1 MVIKF
6 RLFKHLFASNTM
18 DEYFARDI
26 MKEQVVTVDSAASVM
41 DAAKKMD
48 EKNIGCVIIMEHET
62 PLGILTERDFIKKMI
77 INEKPTSTLVKN
89 IMSSPLISIDP
100 DATVWELAE
109 LMKLKR
115 IHKVPVIHEN
125 KLLGIVTT
133 TDITSLCSIG
143 SDAEMRR
150 VCQQIL
156 LRLNK
161 S

>member
-1 MVIKF
+1 
-6 RLFKHLFASNTM
+6 M

-26 MKEQVVTVDSAASVM
+26 MKEQVVTVDSTDSVM
-41 DAAKKMD
+41 YAAKKMD
-48 EKNIGCVIIMEHET
+48 EKNIGCVIVMENDM
-62 PLGILTERDFIKKMI
+62 PLGILTERDFIKKII
-77 INEKPTSTLVKN
+77 INEKPQSTLVKN

-109 LMKLKR
+109 IMKLKQV
-115 IHKVPVIHEN
+115 HKVPVIQGN

-133 TDITSLCSIG
+133 TDITALCSIG
-143 SDAEMRR
+143 SDAEMRQ

>member
-1 MVIKF
+1 
-6 RLFKHLFASNTM
+6 M

-26 MKEQVVTVDSAASVM
+26 MKEQVVTVDSTATVM

-48 EKNIGCVIIMEHET
+48 EKNIGCVIVMEKER
-62 PLGILTERDFIKKMI
+62 PLGILTERDFVKKI
-77 INEKPTSTLVKN
+77 AINEKPMSTPVRN
-89 IMSSPLISIDP
+89 VMSSPLISIDP

-115 IHKVPVIHEN
+115 VHKVPVIQEN

-133 TDITSLCSIG
+133 TDITALCSIG
-143 SDAEMRR
+143 SDSEMRQ

-156 LRLNK
+156 LRLNQP
-161 S
+161 